1 MGERTGVAPST
12 SRSMGSDY
20 PRTVIQSN
28 SRMDRKFTLG
38 CSACGASHDADYGG
52 RRCNSCDGPLVPAY
66 ALSYLE
72 DSELSGMWRFFPLL
86 PVLQRSSIVS
96 LGEGGT
102 PRLEAPRLGAALGL
116 ENLTVK
122 DETRNPTGSFKDR
135 MLSVGISR
143 AKELGKSTVA
153 VQSSGNVA
161 AAAAAYAAK
170 AGLQAKVFVPRSV
183 PEEKLAQILMYG
195 AELFRIDETSP
206 AAVFDLM
213 DEAAQR
219 FDWHVV
225 ATTALYNP
233 FTLEGAKTIAY
244 ELADD
249 VPDWL
254 VAPVG
259 GGGNIG
265 SLWRGFREMKALGA
279 IDRLPRLAGVQAEGC
294 APFVDAIRL
303 GLSWKDAAGTRWPS
317 IRTVCGAIADD
328 VVFDAHIAVPAVVES
343 GGVAIAVSDEETLA
357 AEKLVAETEGLFVE
371 PSSATAVAALK
382 KLVERGTIDT
392 KSSVCCL
399 ATGTGFKDMGAA
411 KRLVS
416 LPNVISALEFR
427 RRFA

>member
-1 MGERTGVAPST
+1 
-12 SRSMGSDY
+12 
-20 PRTVIQSN
+20 
-28 SRMDRKFTLG
+28 MDVKFTLE
-38 CSACGASHDADYGG
+38 CAACGASHDACYGG
-52 RRCNSCDGPLVPAY
+52 RRCASCDGPLVPAY
-66 ALSYLE
+66 PLSRL
-72 DSELSGMWRFFPLL
+72 DDPGHSGMWRFFPLL
-86 PVLQRSSIVS
+86 PILKRSSIVS

-135 MLSVGISR
+135 MLAVGISR
-143 AKELGKSTVA
+143 ATELGKTTVA

-170 AGLQAKVFVPRSV
+170 AGLEAKVFVPRSV

-233 FTLEGAKTIAY
+233 FTLEGSKTIAY
-244 ELADD
+244 ELAAD

-254 VAPVG
+254 VVPVG
-259 GGGNIG
+259 GGGNLG
-265 SLWRGFREMKALGA
+265 SLWRGFRELAALGA
-279 IDRLPRLAGVQAEGC
+279 IDRLPRLVGVQAEGC
-294 APFVDAIRL
+294 APFVEAIDL
-303 GLSWKDAAGTRWPS
+303 GLSWKDAASRHWPE
-317 IRTVCGAIADD
+317 IRTLCGAIADD

-343 GGVAIAVSDEETLA
+343 GGVAIAVSDEETLE
-357 AEKLVAETEGLFVE
+357 AEKLIASTEGLFVE

-382 KLVERGTIDT
+382 ALVERGTIDP
-392 KSSVCCL
+392 KSNVCCL

-411 KRLVS
+411 KSIVS

-427 RRFA
+427 RRLA